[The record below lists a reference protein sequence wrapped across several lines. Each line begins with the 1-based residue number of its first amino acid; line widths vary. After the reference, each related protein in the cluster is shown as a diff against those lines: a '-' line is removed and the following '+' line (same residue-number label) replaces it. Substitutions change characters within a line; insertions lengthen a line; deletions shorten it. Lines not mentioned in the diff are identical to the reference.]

1 MLIAFPGKR
10 VVVAGA
16 ARGIGRAIAVEF
28 ARLGAD
34 VHACDILVDEVR
46 AYADEFDGEG
56 MIRPVWVD
64 VTDPRSVAGVIEAAE
79 AGTGAV
85 DVLVYVAGG
94 VRGQAPLPVDEVEPD
109 DFRDIV
115 EANLTGA
122 FLFARAIAPGMKRAG
137 RGRIVTITSRAG
149 LATTLTGIQS
159 YAAAKHGQVGLVKQL
174 AQELGPFGI
183 TVNSVAP
190 GFMATSPDYQRQWD
204 SYSEN
209 FRASFLDRIAM
220 RRMGTPEDIAHAVLF
235 LASDY
240 ASWITGQIL
249 PVMGSPVA

>member
-109 DFRDIV
+109 DFRRHRRG
-115 EANLTGA
+115 EPHRRLP
-122 FLFARAIAPGMKRAG
+122 LRPRRRAG
-137 RGRIVTITSRAG
+137 HEAGRPRPHRHD
-149 LATTLTGIQS
+149 L
-159 YAAAKHGQVGLVKQL
+159 
-174 AQELGPFGI
+174 EPRR
-183 TVNSVAP
+183 P
-190 GFMATSPDYQRQWD
+190 GDQPHRHP
-204 SYSEN
+204 EP
-209 FRASFLDRIAM
+209 
-220 RRMGTPEDIAHAVLF
+220 TPPPSTAR
-235 LASDY
+235 SG
-240 ASWITGQIL
+240 W
-249 PVMGSPVA
+249 

>member
-122 FLFARAIAPGMKRAG
+122 FLFARAVAPGMKRAG
-137 RGRIVTITSRAG
+137 RGRIVTISSRAG
-149 LATTLTGIQS
+149 LAHDAS
-159 YAAAKHGQVGLVKQL
+159 PA
-174 AQELGPFGI
+174 
-183 TVNSVAP
+183 SR
-190 GFMATSPDYQRQWD
+190 ATPPRSTAR
-204 SYSEN
+204 S
-209 FRASFLDRIAM
+209 
-220 RRMGTPEDIAHAVLF
+220 
-235 LASDY
+235 
-240 ASWITGQIL
+240 
-249 PVMGSPVA
+249 GS

>member
-1 MLIAFPGKR
+1 MLIAFAGKR

-16 ARGIGRAIAVEF
+16 ARGIGRAIAVAF

-122 FLFARAIAPGMKRAG
+122 FLFARAMSDGSRAG
-137 RGRIVTITSRAG
+137 RSRGDA
-149 LATTLTGIQS
+149 L
-159 YAAAKHGQVGLVKQL
+159 L
-174 AQELGPFGI
+174 AQVEPAF
-183 TVNSVAP
+183 
-190 GFMATSPDYQRQWD
+190 
-204 SYSEN
+204 E
-209 FRASFLDRIAM
+209 
-220 RRMGTPEDIAHAVLF
+220 
-235 LASDY
+235 
-240 ASWITGQIL
+240 
-249 PVMGSPVA
+249 